1 MQNIFIGRQPIY
13 DSGLKVQA
21 YELLFRSGPDNHA
34 VVANGD
40 QATSQVILNAV
51 VDIGLDQLVG
61 NAPAFINLTRNFLVR
76 TEPLPL
82 PPDRVVLEVLED
94 IQVDG
99 TVLAAVRRLADMGYT
114 IALDDF
120 VFREELRPLLELAEI
135 VKIDIRNLGR
145 SEVQDHVQQMQRYP
159 LTLLAEKVETYDD
172 LAFCKDLGFQ
182 RFQGYFFSRPKVI
195 TGQRIPANRLAT
207 LQLLAKL
214 QQPDTEVAE
223 LEKIIQQDLTL
234 SFRLLR
240 YINSAFFALP
250 RKVESIRQAVVYLGT
265 NAIKTWVALLALSG
279 IDDKPHELMTVAM
292 VRAKMCELLA
302 QAMSAPHPDA
312 FFTVGLFSALDA
324 ILDIPMDQVVASLP
338 LSDEITAALLRREGL
353 LGSALDC
360 ALAYEQAHWD
370 EVAFGTMNTGHITE
384 VYVDALAWACQ
395 VSSALSARD

>member
-1 MQNIFIGRQPIY
+1 MHDIFIGRQPIY
-13 DSGLKVQA
+13 DGALTVQG

-40 QATSQVILNAV
+40 QATSQVILNAF

-61 NAPAFINLTRNFLVR
+61 TAPAFINLTRNFLVR
-76 TEPLPL
+76 SEPLPL

-94 IQVDG
+94 IQVDD
-99 TVLAAVRRLADMGYT
+99 TVLAAVRRLANQGYT

-135 VKIDIRNLGR
+135 VKIDIRSLNR
-145 SEVQDHVQQMQRYP
+145 SEVEEHVREIRRYP

-172 LAFCKDLGFQ
+172 LAFCRELGFQ

-214 QQPDTEVAE
+214 QQPDTQVAE
-223 LEKIIQQDLTL
+223 LEKLIRQDLTL

-250 RKVESIRQAVVYLGT
+250 RKIESIHQAVVYLGT

-279 IDDKPHELMTVAM
+279 IDDKPHELMVLAM

-302 QAMSAPHPDA
+302 QEISAPRHEA

-324 ILDIPMDQVVASLP
+324 ILDLPMEKVVASLP
-338 LSDEITAALLRREGL
+338 LADDIAAALLHREGL
-353 LGSALDC
+353 LGSALEC
-360 ALAYEQAHWD
+360 AVAYEQARWD
-370 EVAFGTMNTGHITE
+370 QVSFGGAATGQITE
-384 VYVDALAWACQ
+384 AYVEALAWADQ
-395 VSSALSARD
+395 VSGALAAP